1 MARVALTLNRLLRN
15 GNIADPTG
23 TAAVAGAG
31 NGLQIANP
39 GSDPFYLRV
48 ANATGGALT
57 ISALAGSQ
65 PSAISSGQAPIVSTV
80 AATTTDWVGPFES
93 AQTQQPDGSFIF
105 ETSGVLTVTAFQID
119 KNAV

>member
-15 GNIADPTG
+15 ANLPDPTG

-31 NGLQIANP
+31 NGLQIVAP
-39 GSDPFYLRV
+39 GSDAFFLRV
-48 ANATGGALT
+48 ANASGGTLT

-65 PSAISSGQAPIVSTV
+65 PSAIASGQAPIVISV
-80 AATTTDWVGPFES
+80 ATATTAWFGPFES

-105 ETSGVLTVTAFQID
+105 ETSGVLTVTAFQLD
-119 KNAV
+119 RNVY